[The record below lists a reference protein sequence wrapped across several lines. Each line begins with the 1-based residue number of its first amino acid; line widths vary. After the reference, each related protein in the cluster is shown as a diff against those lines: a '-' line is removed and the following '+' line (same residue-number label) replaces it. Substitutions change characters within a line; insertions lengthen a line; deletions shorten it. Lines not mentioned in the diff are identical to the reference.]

1 MAIEP
6 AAGGKPEPGP
16 HWSGAEHFPWITV
29 IIAAAVLGGII
40 LLAIMR
46 HRSAEAAQ
54 NQKKGGGGSNA
65 PVSVIIGKVAQKDFS
80 IFLDGLGTVQA
91 FNAVTVRSRVDGQL
105 KKVGFKEGQDV
116 HAGDL
121 LAEVDPAPFRAALG
135 QAQAKKAQDQAQLN
149 NAQLELKRDEK
160 LLAEKIVA
168 QDVYDTQ
175 KALAQ
180 QLEAAV
186 QADQAAID
194 SAKVQLDYAT
204 ITAPINGRTG
214 LRLVDEGNIVRS
226 ADSNGI
232 VVLTQ
237 LKPIFVLFT
246 LPAQYLG
253 DIQSQQAKGALTIV
267 TLDRDNATP
276 LDEGKLTVIDNQI
289 DTSTGTIRLKGEF
302 ANEAL
307 NLWPGQFVNT
317 RLLLSVRSNSLVVPA
332 SVVQR
337 GPEGTYAF
345 VVGEGNKVAMT
356 KLKVGRMD
364 RGQALIDEGLS
375 AGQEVVVDGQ
385 YKLQPGATVRP
396 AQTNAAAN
404 ATQPEA
410 KQPANAGKKSDAGK
424 KKKTPAN

>member
-6 AAGGKPEPGP
+6 EGGGRAEIGP
-16 HWSGAEHFPWITV
+16 SRSPKQHFSWIT
-29 IIAAAVLGGII
+29 ILIAAAVLGGII
-40 LLAIMR
+40 LLAVLR
-46 HRSAEAAQ
+46 HRSTEAAQ
-54 NQKKGGGGSNA
+54 NQKKRGGPGAGG
-65 PVSVIIGKVAQKDFS
+65 PVTVITGKVTQKDFS

-116 HAGDL
+116 HVGDV
-121 LAEVDPAPFRAALG
+121 LAEVDPAPFRAALS

-149 NAQLELKRDEK
+149 NAQLELKRDAQ
-160 LLAEKIVA
+160 LLAEKILA

-237 LKPIFVLFT
+237 LQPIFIVFT
-246 LPAQYLG
+246 LPAQFLG
-253 DIQSQQAKGALTIV
+253 EIQAQHNKAPLSILA
-267 TLDRDNATP
+267 LDRDNSTP

-289 DTSTGTIRLKGEF
+289 DTSTGTIRLKGTF
-302 ANEAL
+302 ANEKL

-317 RLLLSVRSNSLVVPA
+317 RLLLSVRSNSVVVPA

-337 GPEGTYAF
+337 GPDGPYAF
-345 VVGEGNKVAMT
+345 VVGESNTVDMA
-356 KLKVGRMD
+356 KLKVGKID
-364 RGQALIDEGLS
+364 RGQALIEEGLNP
-375 AGQEVVVDGQ
+375 GQEVVIDGQ
-385 YKLQPGATVRP
+385 YKLQPGAIIRS
-396 AQTNAAAN
+396 AQTNGPN
-404 ATQPEA
+404 ATAPDTGHGDTI
-410 KQPANAGKKSDAGK
+410 GKKSGGK
-424 KKKTPAN
+424 KKKSPAT

>member
-6 AAGGKPEPGP
+6 ADSGRPETGP
-16 HWSGAEHFPWITV
+16 PRSSAKHFPWIT
-29 IIAAAVLGGII
+29 ILIAAGVLGGII
-40 LLAIMR
+40 LLALLR

-54 NQKKGGGGSNA
+54 NQKKAGGPGAGG
-65 PVSVIIGKVAQKDFS
+65 PVSVIVGKASQKDFP

-105 KKVGFKEGQDV
+105 KKVGFKEGQEV

-135 QAQAKKAQDQAQLN
+135 QAQAKKAQDVAQLN
-149 NAQLELKRDEK
+149 NAQIELKRDAQ

-175 KALAQ
+175 KALTQ

-204 ITAPINGRTG
+204 ITAPIDGRTG

-237 LKPIFVLFT
+237 LQPIFIVFT

-253 DIQSQQAKGALTIV
+253 EIQTQHARSPLSIV
-267 TLDRDNATP
+267 ALDRDNSTP

-289 DTSTGTIRLKGEF
+289 DTSTGTIRLKGTF
-302 ANEAL
+302 ANEKL
-307 NLWPGQFVNT
+307 NLWPGQFINT
-317 RLLLSVRSNSLVVPA
+317 RLLLSVRSNSVVVPA

-337 GPEGTYAF
+337 GPEGPYAF
-345 VVGEGNKVAMT
+345 VVGESNKVAVA
-356 KLKVGRMD
+356 KLKVAKMD
-364 RGQALIDEGLS
+364 RGQALIEEGLS
-375 AGQEVVVDGQ
+375 SGQEVVIDGQ
-385 YKLQPGATVRP
+385 YKLQPGSTIRP
-396 AQTNAAAN
+396 AQTNAPGG
-404 ATQPEA
+404 TPPDTEHGDTV
-410 KQPANAGKKSDAGK
+410 GKKSGGK
-424 KKKTPAN
+424 KKKSPAT

>member
-1 MAIEP
+1 MAFES
-6 AAGGKPEPGP
+6 AGGGNPEAGP
-16 HWSGAEHFPWITV
+16 ARASKRHFPWIT
-29 IIAAAVLGGII
+29 ILIAAAIFGGVV
-40 LLAIMR
+40 LLALLR
-46 HRSAEAAQ
+46 HRGAETAQ
-54 NQKKGGGGSNA
+54 SQKKGGPGAGG
-65 PVSVIIGKVAQKDFS
+65 PVTVIIGKVAQKDFS

-116 HAGDL
+116 RAGDL

-149 NAQLELKRDEK
+149 NAQLELKRDAQ
-160 LLAEKIVA
+160 LLAEKILA

-180 QLEAAV
+180 QLDAAV

-194 SAKVQLDYAT
+194 SAKVQLDYAS
-204 ITAPINGRTG
+204 ITSPINGRAG

-237 LKPIFVLFT
+237 LQPIFMVFT

-253 DIQSQQAKGALTIV
+253 EIQTQQAKGQLTIV
-267 TLDRDNATP
+267 ALDRDNVTP
-276 LDEGKLTVIDNQI
+276 LDEGKLSVIDNQI
-289 DTSTGTIRLKGEF
+289 DTTTGTIRLKGTF
-302 ANEAL
+302 ANEKL

-317 RLLLSVRSNSLVVPA
+317 RLLLSIRSNSIVVPA

-337 GPEGTYAF
+337 GPDGPYAF
-345 VVGEGNKVAMT
+345 VVGESNKVAMA
-356 KLKVGRMD
+356 KLKVGKMD
-364 RGQALIDEGLS
+364 RGEALIDEGLS
-375 AGQEVVVDGQ
+375 PGQPVVVDGQ
-385 YKLQPGATVRP
+385 YKLQPGAIVRP
-396 AQTNAAAN
+396 AQTNAPD
-404 ATQPEA
+404 ATTPDAEHGDA
-410 KQPANAGKKSDAGK
+410 VGKKSGGK
-424 KKKTPAN
+424 KKKSAT